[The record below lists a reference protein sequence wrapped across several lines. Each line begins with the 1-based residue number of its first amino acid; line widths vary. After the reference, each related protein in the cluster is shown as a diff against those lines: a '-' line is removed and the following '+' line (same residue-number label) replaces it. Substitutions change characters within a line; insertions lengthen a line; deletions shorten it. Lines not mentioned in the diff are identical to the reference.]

1 MEMDELYKKLDKVV
15 EEKTFSLTAVEAIKA
30 LRTEYANQIDKITQL
45 EKKLKDSLSL
55 IDSIVCRVNKQDIE
69 LKDWN
74 ERELVI
80 KRREESM
87 SNLEKQWACADV
99 KAGVYK
105 DIFDRLFQNTI
116 VRESV
121 QRTVKQHEVIPQP
134 GYTTPYPGQF
144 VPTQEKQTGK
154 TEEIVVTEREEK

>member
-15 EEKTFSLTAVEAIKA
+15 EEKTFSLTAVEAIKS

-55 IDSIVCRVNKQDIE
+55 TDSIVCRVNKQDMD
-69 LKDWN
+69 LKNWVT
-74 ERELVI
+74 REVVLQ
-80 KRREESM
+80 KREDSM
-87 SNLEKQWACADV
+87 TSLEKQFACESV
-99 KAGVYK
+99 RAGAYK
-105 DIFDRLFQNTI
+105 EMFDRLFGNTI

-121 QRTVKQHEVIPQP
+121 QRTVKQHEVVPQP

>member
-1 MEMDELYKKLDKVV
+1 MQMDELYRKLDAVV
-15 EEKTFSLTAVEAIKA
+15 EEKTFSLTAVEAIKS
-30 LRTEYANQIDKITQL
+30 LRTEFSRQVDKI
-45 EKKLKDSLSL
+45 
-55 IDSIVCRVNKQDIE
+55 IE
-69 LKDWN
+69 LETKIKTKMELVESLNNKVAKYEAELKIWN

-80 KRREESM
+80 KKREESM
-87 SNLEKQWACADV
+87 INLEKLWACADV
-99 KAGVYK
+99 KSGVYK
-105 DIFDRLFQNTI
+105 DIFDKLFGNTI

-154 TEEIVVTEREEK
+154 TEETVITEREEK